1 MLSPQ
6 PRRLAACAMLCRFA
20 ACSMMFHGPD
30 ILAEVAASAQAWQ
43 HGLVSDNSTEW
54 ARRFG
59 QLQQY
64 VQA

>member
-1 MLSPQ
+1 M
-6 PRRLAACAMLCRFA
+6 
-20 ACSMMFHGPD
+20 
-30 ILAEVAASAQAWQ
+30 QAWQ
-43 HGLVSDNSTEW
+43 HGLVSDNATEW